1 MLCPHTRGLRPVTD
15 SSSWPLSPAGNC
27 CDHTS
32 SERLGSQGPY
42 PAYAAAVLPQRSF
55 VIQAFPAGVR
65 LLQQWSL
72 PPPFQQ
78 ALRPHVHRWTVTSQW
93 CVPVRTPLGA
103 QWIRQTQ
110 SERESKRL
118 KQTEQTPATELAG
131 LQATNPASF
140 SGLSCHRCLPGYTIA
155 GQWNQH
161 AYSGTPALDAGTA
174 ACLVA
179 TGYSLITGLSL
190 QQELDNSR
198 LVFEPI

>member
-1 MLCPHTRGLRPVTD
+1 MTTLAVSAWVPRDPTLHTLQQSCPSG
-15 SSSWPLSPAGNC
+15 PLSSRPSLQGC
-27 CDHTS
+27 GFCS
-32 SERLGSQGPY
+32 SG
-42 PAYAAAVLPQRSF
+42 AC
-55 VIQAFPAGVR
+55 
-65 LLQQWSL
+65 L
-72 PPPFQQ
+72 PPSSR
-78 ALRPHVHRWTVTSQW
+78 LSHPHVHRWTVTSQW
-93 CVPVRTPLGA
+93 CVPVRTPLGT

-155 GQWNQH
+155 GQWNRH

-179 TGYSLITGLSL
+179 TGYSLIPGLSL